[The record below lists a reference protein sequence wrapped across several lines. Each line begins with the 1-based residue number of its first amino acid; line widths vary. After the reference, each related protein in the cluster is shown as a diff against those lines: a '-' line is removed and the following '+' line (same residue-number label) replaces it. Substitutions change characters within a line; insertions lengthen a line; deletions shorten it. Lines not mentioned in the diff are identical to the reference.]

1 MTDLWSCLFQ
11 NHYICITVILGV
23 CHTLGHI
30 YGRMNLWQEMHAGV
44 CLRQRSEVMSE
55 EQFVPFIGVSRHRM
69 ATDGN
74 GVTTLAAFHGC
85 RLGCRYCLNPQCR
98 VEDMQCLWHTPETLY
113 EEVRADEL
121 YFLATG
127 GGITF
132 GGGEPLLY
140 SDFIVRFR
148 ELCGPQ
154 WKINVETSLNVAAAN
169 VEAIADVVDTW
180 FIDVKDL
187 DADIYRRYTGHDN
200 AQVIDNLSLIAG
212 GGRAGRCVIRLPLI
226 PGYNTDADRTSSEAR
241 LRNMGF
247 EHFDK
252 FNYEIP

>member
-1 MTDLWSCLFQ
+1 
-11 NHYICITVILGV
+11 
-23 CHTLGHI
+23 
-30 YGRMNLWQEMHAGV
+30 
-44 CLRQRSEVMSE
+44 MSE

-85 RLGCRYCLNPQCR
+85 WLGCRYCLNPQCR
-98 VEDMQCLWHTPETLY
+98 ADDSPCLWHSPETLH

-140 SDFIVRFR
+140 PDFIVRFR

-200 AQVIDNLSLIAG
+200 AQVIDNFSLIAG

-226 PGYNTDADRTSSEAR
+226 PGYNTDADRASSEAR
-241 LRNMGF
+241 LRDMGF

>member
-1 MTDLWSCLFQ
+1 MAVFVSKSLYLH
-11 NHYICITVILGV
+11 NGHPGV

-30 YGRMNLWQEMHAGV
+30 YGRMNLWREVHAGA

-98 VEDMQCLWHTPETLY
+98 TDDSPCLWHSPETLY

-169 VEAIADVVDTW
+169 VEAIADVVDAW

>member
-1 MTDLWSCLFQ
+1 MAAGSVVAIVSIRSAAQT
-11 NHYICITVILGV
+11 IVRV
-23 CHTLGHI
+23 CGIRPKRCMKKSGQT
-30 YGRMNLWQEMHAGV
+30 
-44 CLRQRSEVMSE
+44 S
-55 EQFVPFIGVSRHRM
+55 F
-69 ATDGN
+69 
-74 GVTTLAAFHGC
+74 
-85 RLGCRYCLNPQCR
+85 
-98 VEDMQCLWHTPETLY
+98 
-113 EEVRADEL
+113 

-140 SDFIVRFR
+140 PDFIVRFR

-169 VEAIADVVDTW
+169 VEAIADVVDAW

-226 PGYNTDADRTSSEAR
+226 PGYNTDADRASSEAG